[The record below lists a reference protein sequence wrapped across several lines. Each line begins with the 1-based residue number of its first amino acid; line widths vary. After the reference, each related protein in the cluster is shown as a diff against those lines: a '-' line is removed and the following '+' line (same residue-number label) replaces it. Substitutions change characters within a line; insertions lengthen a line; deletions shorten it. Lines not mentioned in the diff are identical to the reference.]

1 MDINVLDTLKS
12 LRSRTPWP
20 VARRMLQQI
29 GVERSKGWDL
39 TLERADTSLEKFESK
54 EDDILQ
60 ALRMHAISGEKLAS
74 FYEVDAETMEQI
86 RLKAAEIV
94 PPSSPF
100 SEIYP
105 VALSEKA
112 LKEMRAGLVLAA
124 VERTDSGT
132 GLVFAS
138 ARVVTVREPI
148 ILSSLD
154 GDLAA
159 ELDDY
164 EEIIGV
170 KTVRFQAFDVV
181 WIPDEGSTI
190 DVRVD
195 FPEGTLGEVAL
206 AARKL
211 SVQAFETA
219 VGVALPEPTN
229 MFALI
234 DRMYG
239 DSSEGIVVELGF
251 GTTTA
256 SIKREKMRRKKLDL
270 RNETYHKGGK
280 AALSTPIEPFKVS
293 IIWRR
298 SLGPKLFSEPE
309 LSLNSNSRAAGSTD
323 PVLDRVVIRKCM
335 GNDDFDYV
343 RSRIAHHLGW

>member
-1 MDINVLDTLKS
+1 MSIHVLDILKS
-12 LRSRTPWP
+12 LRDRTPWP
-20 VARRMLQQI
+20 VARRILQQI

-39 TLERADTSLEKFESK
+39 TLERADKAIGRFESK
-54 EDDILQ
+54 EDDILE
-60 ALRMHAISGEKLAS
+60 ALRLHAISGEKLAS
-74 FYEVDAETMEQI
+74 FYEVGAETMATI
-86 RLKAAEIV
+86 RERAAEIV
-94 PPSSPF
+94 PPSNPF
-100 SEIYP
+100 SESYP
-105 VALSEKA
+105 VTLSETA
-112 LKEMRAGLVLAA
+112 LKGMPAGLVLAA
-124 VERTDSGT
+124 VERTETGT

-148 ILSSLD
+148 SLSSL
-154 GDLAA
+154 GNEIAS

-170 KTVRFQAFDVV
+170 KTVSFQAFDVV
-181 WIPDEGSTI
+181 WIPDKGSTM

-211 SVQAFETA
+211 SVEAFESA
-219 VGVALPEPTN
+219 IGVALPEPTN
-229 MFALI
+229 VFALI

-239 DSSEGIVVELGF
+239 DGSEGIVVELGF

-280 AALSTPIEPFKVS
+280 AALGTPIEPFKVS

-298 SLGPKLFSEPE
+298 PVGPKLFSEPE
-309 LSLNSNSRAAGSTD
+309 LSLNSNSRAAGSAD